1 MTSPGFAPR
10 KYAEI
15 KINPDR
21 TKSRLR
27 CRAILVSFVR
37 SLLKKLFINYT
48 PSVGPRPK
56 GLFKE
61 RVAASRPSRGVSSQ
75 LNRAAAVAPEG
86 VPLASWLRLC
96 GCVTAA
102 CRTSSMGCEIFG
114 RIQIGR
120 VRGQRSHSKMLNP
133 PIFKTDG
140 CPVLINTHEV
150 NTW

>member
-75 LNRAAAVAPEG
+75 LNIAAAVAPEG

-102 CRTSSMGCEIFG
+102 CRTSSMGCARF
-114 RIQIGR
+114 
-120 VRGQRSHSKMLNP
+120 LAA
-133 PIFKTDG
+133 FKSAEY
-140 CPVLINTHEV
+140 EV
-150 NTW
+150 NARIARCSTRQYLKLMDVQCL